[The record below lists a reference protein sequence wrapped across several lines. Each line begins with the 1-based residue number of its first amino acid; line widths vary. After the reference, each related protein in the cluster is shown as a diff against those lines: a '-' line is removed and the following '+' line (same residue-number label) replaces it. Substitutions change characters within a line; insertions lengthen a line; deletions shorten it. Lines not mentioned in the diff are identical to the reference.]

1 MIVRIL
7 GEGQFDVPDAALG
20 ELNELD
26 EALVT
31 AVESGDNE
39 AFTRALGELLAR
51 VRAVAAPHAAEAL
64 DSSDLILPGPDS
76 SLAEVRALLGDE
88 GLIPG

>member
-7 GEGQFDVPDAALG
+7 GEGQFDVLDTALD

-26 EALVT
+26 EVLVS
-31 AVESGDNE
+31 AVESGDDE
-39 AFTRALGELLAR
+39 KFTRALGELLAG
-51 VRAVAAPHAAEAL
+51 VRAVATPHAADTL

-76 SLAEVRALLGDE
+76 SLAQVRALLGDE

>member
-7 GEGQFDVPDAALG
+7 GEGQFDVPDAALDQ
-20 ELNELD
+20 LNDLD

-31 AVESGDNE
+31 AVESGDTE
-39 AFTRALGELLAR
+39 AFTRALDELLAG
-51 VRAVAAPHAAEAL
+51 VRSAATPHAADTL
-64 DSSDLILPGPDS
+64 DSSDLILPDPDS
-76 SLAEVRALLGDE
+76 SLAEVRALLGDD

>member
-7 GEGQFDVPDAALG
+7 GEGQFDVPDSALD

-31 AVESGDNE
+31 AIEAGDTD
-39 AFTRALGELLAR
+39 AFTAALGELLAG
-51 VRAVAAPHAAEAL
+51 VRATATPHAADTL
-64 DSSDLILPGPDS
+64 DSSDLILPDPDS

>member
-7 GEGQFDVPDAALG
+7 GEGQFDVPDTALD

-31 AVESGDNE
+31 AVEAGDSD
-39 AFTRALGELLAR
+39 AFGRALGELLTR
-51 VRAVAAPHAAEAL
+51 VRTAATPHAADAL
-64 DSSDLILPGPDS
+64 DSSDLILPGSDS
-76 SLAEVRALLGDE
+76 SLSEVQALLGDD

>member
-7 GEGQFDVPDAALG
+7 GEGQFDVPDTALD

-26 EALVT
+26 EALVS
-31 AVESGDNE
+31 AIELGDTDV
-39 AFTRALGELLAR
+39 FTRALGELLAG
-51 VRAVAAPHAAEAL
+51 VRAVATPHAADAL
-64 DSSDLILPGPDS
+64 DNSDLILPGPDS

>member
-7 GEGQFDVPDAALG
+7 GQGQFDVPDTALDT
-20 ELNELD
+20 LNELD
-26 EALVT
+26 EALVS
-31 AVESGDNE
+31 AVESGDDDT
-39 AFTRALGELLAR
+39 FTRALAALLAG
-51 VRAVAAPHAAEAL
+51 VRTAATPHAVDAL

-76 SLAEVRALLGDE
+76 SLAEVRALLGDD

>member
-7 GEGQFDVPDAALG
+7 GEGQFDVPDAALE

-26 EALVT
+26 EALVS
-31 AVESGDNE
+31 AVESGDTE
-39 AFTRALGELLAR
+39 AFNRALGELLAG
-51 VRAVAAPHAAEAL
+51 VRTAATPHAGDAL

>member
-7 GEGQFDVPDAALG
+7 GEGQFDVPDAALD

-26 EALVT
+26 EALVI
-31 AVESGDNE
+31 AVESGDAD
-39 AFTRALGELLAR
+39 AFARALRELLAG
-51 VRAVAAPHAAEAL
+51 VRTAATPHAVDTL
-64 DSSDLILPGPDS
+64 DSSDLILPGPDA

-88 GLIPG
+88 GLIPD

>member
-7 GEGQFDVPDAALG
+7 GEGQFDVPDTALD

-31 AVESGDNE
+31 AIESGDSD
-39 AFTRALGELLAR
+39 AFARALGELLAN
-51 VRAVAAPHAAEAL
+51 VRTAATPHAADAL

-76 SLAEVRALLGDE
+76 SLSEVQALLGDD

>member
-1 MIVRIL
+1 VIVRIL
-7 GEGQFDVPDAALG
+7 GEGQFDVPDEAL
-20 ELNELD
+20 EQLNDLD
-26 EALVT
+26 EALVL

-39 AFTRALGELLAR
+39 AFTGALGELLTG
-51 VRAVAAPHAAEAL
+51 VRAAAAPHAADAL

>member
-7 GEGQFDVPDAALG
+7 GEGQFDVPDAALD

-26 EALVT
+26 EALVI
-31 AVESGDNE
+31 AVESGDAD
-39 AFTRALGELLAR
+39 AFAHALRELLAG
-51 VRAVAAPHAAEAL
+51 VRTAATPHAVDTL
-64 DSSDLILPGPDS
+64 DSSDLILPGPDA

-88 GLIPG
+88 GLIPD

>member
-7 GEGQFDVPDAALG
+7 GEGQFDLPDTALD

-26 EALVT
+26 EALVS
-31 AVESGDNE
+31 AVESHDTA
-39 AFTRALGELLAR
+39 AFTRALGELLVG
-51 VRAVAAPHAAEAL
+51 VRAAATPHPADAL

>member
-7 GEGQFDVPDAALG
+7 GEGQFDVPDTALD
-20 ELNELD
+20 ELNEFD

-31 AVESGDNE
+31 AVESDDTD
-39 AFTRALGELLAR
+39 AFTRALSQLLAG
-51 VRAVAAPHAAEAL
+51 VRTAATPHAVDAL

-76 SLAEVRALLGDE
+76 SLAEVRALLGDD
-88 GLIPG
+88 GLIPD

>member
-7 GEGQFDVPDAALG
+7 GEGQFDVPDTALD

-26 EALVT
+26 EALVS
-31 AVESGDNE
+31 AVESDDAD
-39 AFTRALGELLAR
+39 AFTGALAELLAG
-51 VRAVAAPHAAEAL
+51 VRAAATPHADDTL

-76 SLAEVRALLGDE
+76 SLTEVRSLLGDE

>member
-7 GEGQFDVPDAALG
+7 GEGQFDVPDTALD

-31 AVESGDNE
+31 AIESGDTDV
-39 AFTRALGELLAR
+39 FTSALGELLAA
-51 VRAVAAPHAAEAL
+51 VRAAATPHPAGAL

-76 SLAEVRALLGDE
+76 SLAEVRALLGVE

>member
-7 GEGQFDVPDAALG
+7 GEGQFDVPDTALDQ
-20 ELNELD
+20 LNELD
-26 EALVT
+26 EALVA
-31 AVESGDNE
+31 AVEAGDTGE
-39 AFTRALGELLAR
+39 FSRALDELLAG
-51 VRAVAAPHAAEAL
+51 VRAAATPHAVDAL

-76 SLAEVRALLGDE
+76 SLADVRALLGDE

>member
-7 GEGQFDVPDAALG
+7 GEGQFDVPDTVLD

-26 EALVT
+26 EGLVR
-31 AVESGDNE
+31 AVESGDTD
-39 AFTRALGELLAR
+39 AFTRALGELLVA
-51 VRAVAAPHAAEAL
+51 VRAAATPHAADAL
-64 DSSDLILPGPDS
+64 DNSDLILPSPDS

>member
-7 GEGQFDVPDAALG
+7 GEGQFDVPDTALDG
-20 ELNELD
+20 LNELD
-26 EALVT
+26 EAVVA
-31 AVESGDNE
+31 AVESGDSDG
-39 AFTRALGELLAR
+39 FTRALGELLAGIR
-51 VRAVAAPHAAEAL
+51 TAATPHAADTL

-76 SLAEVRALLGDE
+76 SLDEVRTLLGDE

>member
-7 GEGQFDVPDAALG
+7 GEGQFDVPDTALD

-26 EALVT
+26 EALVS
-31 AVESGDNE
+31 AVESGDTDG
-39 AFTRALGELLAR
+39 FIRALGELLAG
-51 VRAVAAPHAAEAL
+51 VRAAATPHAVDAL

-76 SLAEVRALLGDE
+76 SLTEVQALLDDE
-88 GLIPG
+88 GLIPD